1 MIYNRYIP
9 ESNGI
14 YKKHC
19 VVFPDAE
26 PKPVTTDT
34 SKKQDRECP
43 TQECGQ
49 PNPRFGWD
57 LGDLL
62 LLCIVILLL
71 LDSEEGDMLP
81 ILIAAAAFL
90 FLQ

>member
-1 MIYNRYIP
+1 MYNRYIP
-9 ESNGI
+9 GSNGV
-14 YKKHC
+14 YEKHS
-19 VVFPDAE
+19 VLIPDAVQE
-26 PKPVTTDT
+26 HASGNNCKEQTKRPCETGPQTLT
-34 SKKQDRECP
+34 S
-43 TQECGQ
+43 
-49 PNPRFGWD
+49 GWD

-71 LDSEEGDMLP
+71 LDSEDGDILP

>member
-1 MIYNRYIP
+1 MMYNRYIP

-19 VVFPDAE
+19 VVIPDS
-26 PKPVTTDT
+26 PPSPDVNKG
-34 SKKQDRECP
+34 SKEESPCLSSCASQHHL
-43 TQECGQ
+43 QS
-49 PNPRFGWD
+49 GWD

-71 LDSEEGDMLP
+71 LDSEDGDILP